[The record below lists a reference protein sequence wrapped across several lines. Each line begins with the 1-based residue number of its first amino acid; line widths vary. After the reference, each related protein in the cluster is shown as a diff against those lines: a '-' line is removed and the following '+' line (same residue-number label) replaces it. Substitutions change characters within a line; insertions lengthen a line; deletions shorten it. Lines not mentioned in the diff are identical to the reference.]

1 MVETVTSDWTAS
13 LAARVRELPE
23 GAAALAD
30 ILALATSTDVI
41 TLSGG
46 FPAPET
52 FPVDVLSTLISDLLA
67 SDPSVALQYSP
78 TRGLESVLA
87 TVADRL
93 EQREG
98 RRPGDDELMV
108 TSGGI
113 DALELL
119 SKSLLDPGD
128 VVVAEAPTYLGALM
142 AFHSY
147 QARVSAVDA
156 DADGLRVDELESL
169 LRSGV
174 RPKFL
179 YTIPDHQNPSGQTL
193 SAERRLALVDL
204 ARRHGLLIVEDVA
217 YRELSFDGTR
227 QDSLWSLAPDLV
239 VQIGTYSKTFFP
251 GVRLGWATGPRH
263 LVSRMVEAKQNSDQC
278 AGAFGQRL
286 LQEYVT
292 RGHLDTQLV
301 RSRELYAGRAAMT
314 MAALA
319 EHLPGDASWTSPV
332 GGFFTWLTLPGVDT
346 TELSRRSQLAR
357 VAFVPGAPFYPDGR
371 GQDQI
376 RLSFS
381 RVDEQSIHEGVRRLA
396 ALVTTYRKEQP

>member
-13 LAARVRELPE
+13 LATRVRELPD

-98 RRPGDDELMV
+98 RRPGEAELMV

-128 VVVAEAPTYLGALM
+128 VVVVEAPTYLGALM

-147 QARVSAVDA
+147 QARVSAIAA

-227 QDSLWSLAPDLV
+227 LDSLWSLAPDLV

-292 RGHLDTQLV
+292 GGHLDRQLV
-301 RSRELYAGRAAMT
+301 RSRELYASRAAMT

-319 EHLPGDASWTSPV
+319 EHLPGDASWTSPA